1 MSPFFVSES
10 EMTEDNIFYIVND
23 EYIAYLSKIETRVM
37 KNKPDERTYHR
48 KYVGILTEIN
58 GFKYFVP
65 MSSPKEKDY
74 KNGKIRKNNLTTIYM
89 RSKEKLYGTLR
100 FNCMIPVPGSELSEY
115 KINDEGDFNYKM
127 LMLAEYNFC
136 KDNREKIE
144 KTAKNLYEKKCNLT
158 EGDFPIAKVVID
170 FKRVEKLCASF
181 KK

>member
-1 MSPFFVSES
+1 MP
-10 EMTEDNIFYIVND
+10 EDNVFHIVSD
-23 EYIAYLSKIETRVM
+23 EYLAYLSKVETHVM

-65 MSSPKEKDY
+65 MSSTKD
-74 KNGKIRKNNLTTIYM
+74 KDSENGKIRKNNLTTIYM

-100 FNCMIPVPGSELSEY
+100 FNSMIPVPSSELTDY
-115 KINDEGDFNYKM
+115 KINDEGDFSYKM

-144 KTAKNLYEKKCNLT
+144 KQQRICMKKN
-158 EGDFPIAKVVID
+158 V
-170 FKRVEKLCASF
+170 KRVKQNFLLEKL
-181 KK
+181 

>member
-1 MSPFFVSES
+1 
-10 EMTEDNIFYIVND
+10 
-23 EYIAYLSKIETRVM
+23 
-37 KNKPDERTYHR
+37 
-48 KYVGILTEIN
+48 
-58 GFKYFVP
+58 

-74 KNGKIRKNNLTTIYM
+74 ENGKIRKNNLTTIYM

-100 FNCMIPVPGSELSEY
+100 FNCMIPVPHSELSEY

-144 KTAKNLYEKKCNLT
+144 KTAKNLYEKKCNST
-158 EGDFPIAKVVID
+158 EEEFPVGRIVID
-170 FKRVEKLCASF
+170 FKKVEAACIRY

>member
-1 MSPFFVSES
+1 MA
-10 EMTEDNIFYIVND
+10 EDNVFYIVSD
-23 EYIAYLSKIETRVM
+23 EYIAYLSRVETHIMR
-37 KNKPDERTYHR
+37 NKPEERTYHR

-65 MSSPKEKDY
+65 MSSPKDKDY
-74 KNGKIRKNNLTTIYM
+74 ENGKIRKNNLTTIYM

-100 FNCMIPVPGSELSEY
+100 FNSMIPVPSSELTDY
-115 KINDEGDFNYKM
+115 KINDEGDFSYKM

-144 KTAKNLYEKKCNLT
+144 KTAKNLYEKKSNST
-158 EGDFPIAKVVID
+158 EAEFPVGKIVID
-170 FKRVEKLCASF
+170 FKKVEAACNSF